1 MLVDNLVLTKSLGK
15 GSFGEVFLT
24 KKVNGKELYATK
36 RMDRA
41 EFNKPDNNKRLLNEI
56 SILQK
61 ISHKNIV
68 KLIEVKKTKSHIY
81 IVTEF
86 CNGGSLTDNL
96 NKYVQIHR
104 KAFSEEIVQYL
115 MKQIVSAIYYLHMNK
130 IVHRDL
136 KLDNILL
143 NFPNENDKANLNMLK
158 AEIKLIDFGFATRLR
173 TVNGNLAN
181 TILGTPSNMEP
192 HMLRDMENQSPSL
205 KGYNEKVDIWSL
217 GTLCYEMLVGR
228 MAFAGHSMEELY
240 KKVKA
245 GNYKLPL
252 WLSKE
257 AVSFINGMLQY
268 DSNKRLSAVELLN
281 HDFLKKNVKEFQTVD
296 VNQVKDKVRG
306 KVMNINI
313 RQNNTIWEV
322 FNEDHND
329 FNKKDILRREMNE
342 KVKFTKPIK
351 TMPNVEYNEN
361 ILNKNNQKTQKKTNY
376 EDMTSFAQV
385 KIIDDNGNT
394 HTITKN
400 NDNHHNSNNNNL
412 INNNQHHHISNSHHN
427 TNKIKATQAQKP
439 MAQTYH
445 QEFSDFPS
453 HHHFNKQQT
462 FNENI
467 KENKNTTK
475 DLQEMFQGLNITK
488 QKQQLKRQYTVP
500 NNPNNNIIND
510 NTFNQQAYP
519 TMSQMETYCKEK
531 KPSGMMSECSGQTP
545 DSDTEEL
552 PSGRHDRQKAQ
563 LF

>member
-192 HMLRDMENQSPSL
+192 HMLRDMENQMPSL

-281 HDFLKKNVKEFQTVD
+281 HDFLKKNVKEFQTLD

-412 INNNQHHHISNSHHN
+412 INNNQHHHISNSHHD

-519 TMSQMETYCKEK
+519 TISQMETYCKEK
-531 KPSGMMSECSGQTP
+531 SNTLNE
-545 DSDTEEL
+545 
-552 PSGRHDRQKAQ
+552 
-563 LF
+563 FF

>member
-96 NKYVQIHR
+96 SKYVQIHR

-192 HMLRDMENQSPSL
+192 HMLRDMENQRPSL

-268 DSNKRLSAVELLN
+268 DSNKRLSAFELLN
-281 HDFLKKNVKEFQTVD
+281 HDFLKKNVKEFQTLD

-400 NDNHHNSNNNNL
+400 NDNHHNSYNNNL

-531 KPSGMMSECSGQTP
+531 SNTLNE
-545 DSDTEEL
+545 
-552 PSGRHDRQKAQ
+552 
-563 LF
+563 FF

>member
-96 NKYVQIHR
+96 SKYVQIHR

-192 HMLRDMENQSPSL
+192 HMLRDMENQRPSL

-228 MAFAGHSMEELY
+228 MAFAGYSMEELY

-281 HDFLKKNVKEFQTVD
+281 HDFLKKNVKEFQTLD

-500 NNPNNNIIND
+500 NNPNNNITND
-510 NTFNQQAYP
+510 NTFNAQAYP

-531 KPSGMMSECSGQTP
+531 SNTLNE
-545 DSDTEEL
+545 
-552 PSGRHDRQKAQ
+552 
-563 LF
+563 FF

>member
-268 DSNKRLSAVELLN
+268 DSNKRLSAFELLN

-445 QEFSDFPS
+445 QEFNDFPS

-475 DLQEMFQGLNITK
+475 DLQEMFQGLSITK

-531 KPSGMMSECSGQTP
+531 SNTLNE
-545 DSDTEEL
+545 
-552 PSGRHDRQKAQ
+552 
-563 LF
+563 FF

>member
-192 HMLRDMENQSPSL
+192 HMLRDMENQRPSL

-228 MAFAGHSMEELY
+228 MAFAGYSMEELY

-268 DSNKRLSAVELLN
+268 DSNKRLSAFELLN

-400 NDNHHNSNNNNL
+400 NDNHHNSNNNNNL
-412 INNNQHHHISNSHHN
+412 INNHQHHHISNSHHN

-531 KPSGMMSECSGQTP
+531 SNTLNE
-545 DSDTEEL
+545 
-552 PSGRHDRQKAQ
+552 
-563 LF
+563 FF

>member
-1 MLVDNLVLTKSLGK
+1 
-15 GSFGEVFLT
+15 
-24 KKVNGKELYATK
+24 
-36 RMDRA
+36 
-41 EFNKPDNNKRLLNEI
+41 
-56 SILQK
+56 
-61 ISHKNIV
+61 
-68 KLIEVKKTKSHIY
+68 
-81 IVTEF
+81 
-86 CNGGSLTDNL
+86 
-96 NKYVQIHR
+96 
-104 KAFSEEIVQYL
+104 
-115 MKQIVSAIYYLHMNK
+115 
-130 IVHRDL
+130 
-136 KLDNILL
+136 
-143 NFPNENDKANLNMLK
+143 
-158 AEIKLIDFGFATRLR
+158 
-173 TVNGNLAN
+173 
-181 TILGTPSNMEP
+181 
-192 HMLRDMENQSPSL
+192 
-205 KGYNEKVDIWSL
+205 
-217 GTLCYEMLVGR
+217 MLVGR
-228 MAFAGHSMEELY
+228 MAFAGYSMEELY

-281 HDFLKKNVKEFQTVD
+281 HDFLKKNVKEFQTLD

-361 ILNKNNQKTQKKTNY
+361 ILNKNDRKTQKKTNY

-445 QEFSDFPS
+445 QEFSEFPS

-510 NTFNQQAYP
+510 NTFNAQAYP

-531 KPSGMMSECSGQTP
+531 SNTLNE
-545 DSDTEEL
+545 
-552 PSGRHDRQKAQ
+552 
-563 LF
+563 FF

>member
-86 CNGGSLTDNL
+86 CNGGSLTDSL

-192 HMLRDMENQSPSL
+192 HMLRDMENQRPSL

-228 MAFAGHSMEELY
+228 MAFAGYSMEELY

-531 KPSGMMSECSGQTP
+531 SNTLNE
-545 DSDTEEL
+545 
-552 PSGRHDRQKAQ
+552 
-563 LF
+563 FF

>member
-173 TVNGNLAN
+173 TVYGNLAN

-192 HMLRDMENQSPSL
+192 HMLRDMENQRPSL

-531 KPSGMMSECSGQTP
+531 SNTLNE
-545 DSDTEEL
+545 
-552 PSGRHDRQKAQ
+552 
-563 LF
+563 FF

>member
-96 NKYVQIHR
+96 SKYVQIHR

-158 AEIKLIDFGFATRLR
+158 AEIKLIDFGFSTRLR

-192 HMLRDMENQSPSL
+192 HMLRDMENQRPSL
-205 KGYNEKVDIWSL
+205 KGYNEKIDIWSL

-281 HDFLKKNVKEFQTVD
+281 HDFLKKNVKEFQTLD

-445 QEFSDFPS
+445 QEFSEFPS

-531 KPSGMMSECSGQTP
+531 SNTLNE
-545 DSDTEEL
+545 
-552 PSGRHDRQKAQ
+552 
-563 LF
+563 FF

>member
-41 EFNKPDNNKRLLNEI
+41 EFDKPDNNKRLLNEI

-68 KLIEVKKTKSHIY
+68 KLIEVKKTKSHLY

-96 NKYVQIHR
+96 SKYVQIHR

-268 DSNKRLSAVELLN
+268 DSNKRLSAFELLN

-510 NTFNQQAYP
+510 NIFNQQAYP
-519 TMSQMETYCKEK
+519 TMSQMDTYCKEK
-531 KPSGMMSECSGQTP
+531 SNTLNE
-545 DSDTEEL
+545 
-552 PSGRHDRQKAQ
+552 
-563 LF
+563 FF

>member
-268 DSNKRLSAVELLN
+268 DSNKRLSAFELLN

-500 NNPNNNIIND
+500 NNQNNNIIND

-531 KPSGMMSECSGQTP
+531 SNTLNE
-545 DSDTEEL
+545 
-552 PSGRHDRQKAQ
+552 
-563 LF
+563 FF

>member
-268 DSNKRLSAVELLN
+268 DSNKRLSAFELLN

-445 QEFSDFPS
+445 QEFSEFPS

-531 KPSGMMSECSGQTP
+531 SNTLNE
-545 DSDTEEL
+545 
-552 PSGRHDRQKAQ
+552 
-563 LF
+563 FF

>member
-41 EFNKPDNNKRLLNEI
+41 EFDKPDNNKRLLNEI

-192 HMLRDMENQSPSL
+192 HMLRDMENQRPSL

-228 MAFAGHSMEELY
+228 MTFAGHSMEELY

-281 HDFLKKNVKEFQTVD
+281 HDFLKKNVKEFQTLD

-500 NNPNNNIIND
+500 NNPNNNFIND

-531 KPSGMMSECSGQTP
+531 SNTLNE
-545 DSDTEEL
+545 
-552 PSGRHDRQKAQ
+552 
-563 LF
+563 FF

>member
-41 EFNKPDNNKRLLNEI
+41 EFDKPDNNKRLLNEI

-192 HMLRDMENQSPSL
+192 HMLRDMENQRPSL

-228 MAFAGHSMEELY
+228 MTFAGHSMEELY

-361 ILNKNNQKTQKKTNY
+361 ILNKNNQKTQKKTIN

-412 INNNQHHHISNSHHN
+412 INNNQHHHISYNHHN

-531 KPSGMMSECSGQTP
+531 SNTLNE
-545 DSDTEEL
+545 
-552 PSGRHDRQKAQ
+552 
-563 LF
+563 FF

>member
-268 DSNKRLSAVELLN
+268 DSNKRLSAFELLN

-329 FNKKDILRREMNE
+329 FNKKDILRREINE

-445 QEFSDFPS
+445 QEFSEFPS

-531 KPSGMMSECSGQTP
+531 SNTLNE
-545 DSDTEEL
+545 
-552 PSGRHDRQKAQ
+552 
-563 LF
+563 FY

>member
-96 NKYVQIHR
+96 SKYVQIHR

-192 HMLRDMENQSPSL
+192 HMLRDMENQIPSL

-268 DSNKRLSAVELLN
+268 DSNKRLSAFELLN
-281 HDFLKKNVKEFQTVD
+281 HDFLKKNVKEFQTLD

-510 NTFNQQAYP
+510 NIFNQQAYP
-519 TMSQMETYCKEK
+519 TMSQMDTYCKEK
-531 KPSGMMSECSGQTP
+531 SNTLNE
-545 DSDTEEL
+545 
-552 PSGRHDRQKAQ
+552 
-563 LF
+563 FF

>member
-192 HMLRDMENQSPSL
+192 HMLRDMENQIPSL

-268 DSNKRLSAVELLN
+268 DSNKRLSAFELLN

-531 KPSGMMSECSGQTP
+531 SNTLNE
-545 DSDTEEL
+545 
-552 PSGRHDRQKAQ
+552 
-563 LF
+563 FF

>member
-41 EFNKPDNNKRLLNEI
+41 EFDKPDNNKRLLNEI

-268 DSNKRLSAVELLN
+268 DSNKRLSAFELLN

-531 KPSGMMSECSGQTP
+531 SNTLNE
-545 DSDTEEL
+545 
-552 PSGRHDRQKAQ
+552 
-563 LF
+563 FF

>member
-41 EFNKPDNNKRLLNEI
+41 EFDKPDNNKRLLNEI

-192 HMLRDMENQSPSL
+192 HMLRDMENQRPSL

-228 MAFAGHSMEELY
+228 MAFAGYSMEELY

-268 DSNKRLSAVELLN
+268 DSNKRLSAFELLN

-412 INNNQHHHISNSHHN
+412 INNNQHHHISNNHHN

-531 KPSGMMSECSGQTP
+531 SNTLNE
-545 DSDTEEL
+545 
-552 PSGRHDRQKAQ
+552 
-563 LF
+563 FF

>member
-192 HMLRDMENQSPSL
+192 HMLRDMENQIPSL

-268 DSNKRLSAVELLN
+268 DSNKRLSAFELLN

-510 NTFNQQAYP
+510 NIFNQQAYP
-519 TMSQMETYCKEK
+519 TMSQMDTYCKEK
-531 KPSGMMSECSGQTP
+531 SNTLNE
-545 DSDTEEL
+545 
-552 PSGRHDRQKAQ
+552 
-563 LF
+563 FF

>member
-192 HMLRDMENQSPSL
+192 HMLRDMENQMPSL

-281 HDFLKKNVKEFQTVD
+281 HDFLKKNVKEFQTLD

-531 KPSGMMSECSGQTP
+531 SNTLNE
-545 DSDTEEL
+545 
-552 PSGRHDRQKAQ
+552 
-563 LF
+563 FF

>member
-41 EFNKPDNNKRLLNEI
+41 EFDKPDNNKRLLNEI

-115 MKQIVSAIYYLHMNK
+115 MKQILSAIYYLHMNK

-192 HMLRDMENQSPSL
+192 HMLRDMENQRPSL

-268 DSNKRLSAVELLN
+268 DSNKRLSAFELLN

-475 DLQEMFQGLNITK
+475 DLQEMFQGLSITK

-531 KPSGMMSECSGQTP
+531 SNTLNE
-545 DSDTEEL
+545 
-552 PSGRHDRQKAQ
+552 
-563 LF
+563 FF

>member
-192 HMLRDMENQSPSL
+192 HMLRDMENQRPSL

-228 MAFAGHSMEELY
+228 MAFAGYSMEELY

-268 DSNKRLSAVELLN
+268 DSNKRLSAFELLN
-281 HDFLKKNVKEFQTVD
+281 HDFLKKNVKEFQTLD

-531 KPSGMMSECSGQTP
+531 SNTLNE
-545 DSDTEEL
+545 
-552 PSGRHDRQKAQ
+552 
-563 LF
+563 FF

>member
-192 HMLRDMENQSPSL
+192 HMLRDMENQRPSL

-228 MAFAGHSMEELY
+228 MAFAGYSMEELY

-268 DSNKRLSAVELLN
+268 DSNKRLSAFELLN
-281 HDFLKKNVKEFQTVD
+281 HDFLKKNVKEFQTLD

-351 TMPNVEYNEN
+351 TMPNFEYNEN

-500 NNPNNNIIND
+500 NNPNNNITND
-510 NTFNQQAYP
+510 NTFNAQAYP

-531 KPSGMMSECSGQTP
+531 SNTLNE
-545 DSDTEEL
+545 
-552 PSGRHDRQKAQ
+552 
-563 LF
+563 FF

>member
-96 NKYVQIHR
+96 SKYVQIHR

-192 HMLRDMENQSPSL
+192 HMLRDMENQMPSL

-281 HDFLKKNVKEFQTVD
+281 HDFLKKNVKEFQTLD

-394 HTITKN
+394 HTIIKN

-412 INNNQHHHISNSHHN
+412 INNNQHHHISNSHHD

-519 TMSQMETYCKEK
+519 TISQMETYCKEK
-531 KPSGMMSECSGQTP
+531 SNTLNE
-545 DSDTEEL
+545 
-552 PSGRHDRQKAQ
+552 
-563 LF
+563 FF

>member
-192 HMLRDMENQSPSL
+192 HMLRDMENQRPSL

-228 MAFAGHSMEELY
+228 MAFAGYSMEELY

-268 DSNKRLSAVELLN
+268 DSNKRLSAFELLN

-531 KPSGMMSECSGQTP
+531 SNTLNE
-545 DSDTEEL
+545 
-552 PSGRHDRQKAQ
+552 
-563 LF
+563 FF

>member
-81 IVTEF
+81 MVTEF

-192 HMLRDMENQSPSL
+192 HMLRDMENQMPSL

-281 HDFLKKNVKEFQTVD
+281 HDFLKKNVKEFQTLD

-531 KPSGMMSECSGQTP
+531 SNTLNE
-545 DSDTEEL
+545 
-552 PSGRHDRQKAQ
+552 
-563 LF
+563 FF

>member
-143 NFPNENDKANLNMLK
+143 NFQNENDKANLNMLK

-192 HMLRDMENQSPSL
+192 HMLRDMENQRPSL

-268 DSNKRLSAVELLN
+268 DSNKRLSAFELLN

-531 KPSGMMSECSGQTP
+531 SNTLNE
-545 DSDTEEL
+545 
-552 PSGRHDRQKAQ
+552 
-563 LF
+563 FF

>member
-41 EFNKPDNNKRLLNEI
+41 EFDKPDNNKRLLNEI

-81 IVTEF
+81 MVTEF

-192 HMLRDMENQSPSL
+192 HMLRDMENQMPSL

-281 HDFLKKNVKEFQTVD
+281 HDFLKKNVKEFQTLD

-531 KPSGMMSECSGQTP
+531 SNTLNE
-545 DSDTEEL
+545 
-552 PSGRHDRQKAQ
+552 
-563 LF
+563 FF

>member
-96 NKYVQIHR
+96 SKYVQIHR

-192 HMLRDMENQSPSL
+192 HMLRDMENQRPSL

-268 DSNKRLSAVELLN
+268 DSNKRLSAFELLN

-531 KPSGMMSECSGQTP
+531 SNTLNE
-545 DSDTEEL
+545 
-552 PSGRHDRQKAQ
+552 
-563 LF
+563 FF

>member
-96 NKYVQIHR
+96 FKYVQIHR

-281 HDFLKKNVKEFQTVD
+281 HDFLKKNVKEFQTLD

-531 KPSGMMSECSGQTP
+531 SNTLNE
-545 DSDTEEL
+545 
-552 PSGRHDRQKAQ
+552 
-563 LF
+563 FF

>member
-1 MLVDNLVLTKSLGK
+1 MLVDNLILTKSLGK
-15 GSFGEVFLT
+15 GAFGEVFLT

-41 EFNKPDNNKRLLNEI
+41 EFDKPDNNKRLLNEI

-96 NKYVQIHR
+96 SKYVQIHR

-192 HMLRDMENQSPSL
+192 HMLRDMENQRPSL

-228 MAFAGHSMEELY
+228 MTFAGHSMEELY

-268 DSNKRLSAVELLN
+268 DSNKRLSAFELLN

-412 INNNQHHHISNSHHN
+412 INNNQHHHISNSYHN

-445 QEFSDFPS
+445 QEFSNFPS

-531 KPSGMMSECSGQTP
+531 SNTLNE
-545 DSDTEEL
+545 
-552 PSGRHDRQKAQ
+552 
-563 LF
+563 FF

>member
-192 HMLRDMENQSPSL
+192 HMLRDMENQRPSL

-281 HDFLKKNVKEFQTVD
+281 HDFLKKNVKEFQTLD

-412 INNNQHHHISNSHHN
+412 INNNQHHHISYNHHN
-427 TNKIKATQAQKP
+427 TNKIKSTQAQKP

-531 KPSGMMSECSGQTP
+531 SNTLNE
-545 DSDTEEL
+545 
-552 PSGRHDRQKAQ
+552 
-563 LF
+563 FF

>member
-41 EFNKPDNNKRLLNEI
+41 EFDKPDNNKRLLNEI

-96 NKYVQIHR
+96 FKYVQIHR

-281 HDFLKKNVKEFQTVD
+281 HDFLKKNVKEFQTLD

-510 NTFNQQAYP
+510 NTFNAQAYP

-531 KPSGMMSECSGQTP
+531 SNTLNE
-545 DSDTEEL
+545 
-552 PSGRHDRQKAQ
+552 
-563 LF
+563 FF

>member
-531 KPSGMMSECSGQTP
+531 SNTLNE
-545 DSDTEEL
+545 
-552 PSGRHDRQKAQ
+552 
-563 LF
+563 FF

>member
-41 EFNKPDNNKRLLNEI
+41 EFDKPDNNKRLLNEI

-192 HMLRDMENQSPSL
+192 HMLRDMENQRPSL

-228 MAFAGHSMEELY
+228 MTFAGHSMEELY

-268 DSNKRLSAVELLN
+268 DSNKRLSAFELLN
-281 HDFLKKNVKEFQTVD
+281 HDFLKKNVKEFQTLD

-412 INNNQHHHISNSHHN
+412 INNNQHHHHISNSHHN

-531 KPSGMMSECSGQTP
+531 SNTLNE
-545 DSDTEEL
+545 
-552 PSGRHDRQKAQ
+552 
-563 LF
+563 FF